1 MKNLFKKLAMKVLKD
16 EIHDLCEDN
25 IKVNSAA
32 VDAREKLLTVL
43 ASKKATKAQMTDAMN
58 EAVKALEAGLGI

>member
-1 MKNLFKKLAMKVLKD
+1 MKKFIKKLARNVLKD
-16 EIHDLCEDN
+16 DFKMLCDHN
-25 IKVNSAA
+25 IQINCAA

-43 ASKKATKAQMTDAMN
+43 ANKKATKAQMTEAMN